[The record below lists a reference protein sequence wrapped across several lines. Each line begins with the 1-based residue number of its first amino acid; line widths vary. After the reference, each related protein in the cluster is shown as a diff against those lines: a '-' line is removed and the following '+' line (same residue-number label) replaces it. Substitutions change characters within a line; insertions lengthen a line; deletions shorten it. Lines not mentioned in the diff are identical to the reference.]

1 MGNNNF
7 VVESIDGAQFLL
19 DYNEMVAYEIYTE
32 DGLVK
37 LEKLSK
43 YDYNNLIEQLAI
55 N

>member
-1 MGNNNF
+1 MENNNF
-7 VVESIDGAQFLL
+7 VVENINGTQFLL
-19 DYNEMVAYEIYTE
+19 DNNEKVAYEIYTE